1 MPLVNVN
8 FATSTIANVG
18 GIASGDTSLDV
29 QAGDGT
35 LFDPDG
41 LILSSNDNYGYIVL
55 VDSSG
60 NREIVKYTDVS
71 TDTITIVRAQQ
82 DTSARAFAQN
92 DVVEARMTA
101 GWMNEALGISVN
113 NSNGNPNISDTI
125 FNAVAS
131 VTEDTWESVGPTGS
145 GASNIWTALDSAP
158 ANTSHIRVKILIS
171 GGVDVWGRKT
181 GGVQAK
187 GYDNMLYSGLGMAE
201 ATIPVDSSLRF
212 DIQWDDTGSAAFC
225 YLVLLECKT
234 TVTVA

>member
-101 GWMNEALGISVN
+101 GWMNEALGVSVN

-125 FNAVAS
+125 LDVVTD
-131 VTEDTWESVGPTGS
+131 VTEDAWESVGPTGS
-145 GASNIWTALDSAP
+145 GATNIWTALDSAP
-158 ANTSHIRVKILIS
+158 ANTSHIRVRAIIY
-171 GGVDVWGRKT
+171 GVDCWVRKHGGTQST
-181 GGVQAK
+181 GN
-187 GYDNMLYSGLGMAE
+187 DNLIGSGLGMAE
-201 ATIPVDSSLRF
+201 MTIPVDSDLIF
-212 DIQWDDTGSAAFC
+212 DVQWNDAGGSSIC
-225 YLVLLECKT
+225 DLVLVECKT
-234 TVTVA
+234 TAKLA